1 MNDESGRRVEERRK
15 VDRRSGKDRRV
26 IETSPPGGTEHRRN
40 VEPRMIEVSEV
51 ELDEKEWEANF
62 GEHPVQKK

>member
-1 MNDESGRRVEERRK
+1 MKDESGRRIDERRK
-15 VDRRSGKDRRV
+15 VDRRCGKDRRL

-51 ELDEKEWEANF
+51 ELDDTEWEANF
-62 GEHPVQKK
+62 GEHLVQKK